1 VKTIEDIKKSLD
13 RQKSILRKRFKVNS
27 VGIFGSYARREQ
39 TPSSD
44 IDILIGYE
52 EVPNLLELIELEY
65 YLEELLQLKIDL
77 VTQKG
82 IKPELRDS
90 ILAEVV
96 YV

>member
-1 VKTIEDIKKSLD
+1 MKTIEDIKKSLD